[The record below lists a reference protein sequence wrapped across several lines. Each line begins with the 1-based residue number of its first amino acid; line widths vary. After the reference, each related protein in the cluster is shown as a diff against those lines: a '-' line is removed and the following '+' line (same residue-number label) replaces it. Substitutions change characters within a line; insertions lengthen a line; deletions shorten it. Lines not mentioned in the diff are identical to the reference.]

1 MKRDRVLRAR
11 DELREHCKG
20 NQYNCSA
27 CIFQGGANGCT
38 LYGVPHTWREVQHGR
53 TGKSHKVAN

>member
-27 CIFQGGANGCT
+27 CIFWGGAKGCT
-38 LYGVPHTWREVQHGR
+38 LYGVPHTWREVRHG
-53 TGKSHKVAN
+53 GKRKGYTVSN